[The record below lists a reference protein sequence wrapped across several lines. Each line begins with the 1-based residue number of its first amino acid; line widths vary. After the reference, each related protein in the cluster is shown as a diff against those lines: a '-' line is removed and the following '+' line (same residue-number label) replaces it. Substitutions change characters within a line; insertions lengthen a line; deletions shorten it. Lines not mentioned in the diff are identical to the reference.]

1 MKIAKRSDTP
11 DCGPNAVAIEVEP
24 SLSDEALE
32 EIVQIAQ
39 KRAALIGDLKQ
50 ALLQDDTEMIKRVA
64 GRLCGVDNEDAQ

>member
-1 MKIAKRSDTP
+1 MEDESETYEDRETKKYP
-11 DCGPNAVAIEVEP
+11 DCGPNAVAVEVEP

-50 ALLQDDTEMIKRVA
+50 ARLQDDMETIKRVA
-64 GRLCGVDNEDAQ
+64 AW